1 MQRGGTVVVHD
12 TVRAGR
18 VLVVDDNDV
27 VREVLHEF
35 LSPLYHVDGATSVAE
50 ALQSLTD
57 QPPDLILL
65 DLRLPGTDGM
75 TLLKSL
81 RANGVTT
88 PVIMMTGYATPAVAD
103 EARHYGLSG
112 FLAKPFNLRQLD
124 RLIADAIHCPA
135 PQRA

>member
-1 MQRGGTVVVHD
+1 MHRDGSIVVHD
-12 TVRAGR
+12 TARAVR

-35 LSPLYHVDGATSVAE
+35 LSPLYHVDRAASVAE
-50 ALQSLTD
+50 ALKILTD

-81 RANGVTT
+81 RAKGVAI
-88 PVIMMTGYATPAVAD
+88 PVIIMTGYATPAAAD
-103 EARHYGLSG
+103 EAHRYGLSG

-124 RLIADAIHCPA
+124 RLIADAIHCPV
-135 PQRA
+135 PQRV